1 VFNPAPHIHA
11 FMPSI
16 VLLQRDHEASP
27 RLQALIDASENF
39 WVCDTVH
46 TVEQARKLIRQGAPD
61 LLVTDMRVQDGE
73 VHPLLTELRQGA
85 RTPGTHVLVTMVAH
99 DDALLLEALRAGADG
114 YWVHT
119 MAPDALIT
127 ALEQVWRGESP
138 ISPTIARQV
147 LSHFRR
153 PAHPAFDNMTESLN
167 PLVLTGTEQ
176 EILQWAAQ
184 GYLID
189 EIAQQWQSSVHSVAC
204 GIRRVYHKLQF
215 DKAASGLALRAA

>member
-1 VFNPAPHIHA
+1 
-11 FMPSI
+11 MPSI

-27 RLQALIDASENF
+27 RLGALIDASENF
-39 WVCDTVH
+39 SVSGIVH
-46 TVEQARKLIRQGAPD
+46 TVEQARNLFKQETPD
-61 LLVTDMRVQDGE
+61 ILVTDMRVQDGD
-73 VHPLLTELRQGA
+73 VQPLLIELRHGA
-85 RTPGTHVLVTMVAH
+85 RSSAMPHILVTMVSH
-99 DDALLLEALRAGADG
+99 DDVLLLEALRAGADG

-119 MAPDALIT
+119 TAPEALI
-127 ALEQVWRGESP
+127 ASIEQLWRGESP

-147 LSHFRR
+147 LSHFLAPSR
-153 PAHPAFDNMTESLN
+153 AATADTMTEALN
-167 PLVLTGTEQ
+167 ALVLTDIEQ

-215 DKAASGLALRAA
+215 DLRANGLSLKAA

>member
-1 VFNPAPHIHA
+1 
-11 FMPSI
+11 
-16 VLLQRDHEASP
+16 
-27 RLQALIDASENF
+27 
-39 WVCDTVH
+39 VH
-46 TVEQARKLIRQGAPD
+46 TVEQARQLLRQGTPD
-61 LLVTDMRVQDGE
+61 IIVTDMRVQDGT
-73 VHPLLTELRQGA
+73 VQPLLTELRRGA
-85 RTPGTHVLVTMVAH
+85 RSPGPHVLVTMLAH
-99 DDALLLEALRAGADG
+99 DDAALLEALRAGADG

-119 MAPDALIT
+119 NSQDALIS

-147 LSHFRR
+147 LSHFRL
-153 PAHPAFDNMTESLN
+153 PAEPEFDSMTESLN

-215 DKAASGLALRAA
+215 DRRASGLSLKAA

>member
-1 VFNPAPHIHA
+1 
-11 FMPSI
+11 MPSI

-27 RLQALIDASENF
+27 RLRALIDATEHF
-39 WVCDTVH
+39 WVSGTVH
-46 TVEQARKLIRQGAPD
+46 TVEQARQLIRQGPPD
-61 LLVTDMRVQDGE
+61 ILVTDMRVQDGP
-73 VHPLLTELRQGA
+73 VQPLLNELRQGA
-85 RTPGTHVLVTMVAH
+85 RTPGPHVLVTMVAH
-99 DDALLLEALRAGADG
+99 DDTALLEALRAGADG

-119 MAPDALIT
+119 EARAALVG

-147 LSHFRR
+147 LSHFRM
-153 PAHPAFDNMTESLN
+153 PAQPEFDAMTESLN

-215 DKAASGLALRAA
+215 DRRASGLSLKAA

>member
-1 VFNPAPHIHA
+1 
-11 FMPSI
+11 MPSI

-27 RLQALIDASENF
+27 RLHALIDASENF
-39 WVCDTVH
+39 WVSGTVH
-46 TVEQARKLIRQGAPD
+46 TVEQARHLIGQGMPD
-61 LLVTDMRVQDGE
+61 ILVTDMRVQDGE
-73 VHPLLTELRQGA
+73 VHPLLSELRQGTRSPA
-85 RTPGTHVLVTMVAH
+85 PHILVTMVSH
-99 DDALLLEALRAGADG
+99 DDTLLLEALRAGADG
-114 YWVHT
+114 YWIHT
-119 MAPDALIT
+119 KTPEALIT
-127 ALEQVWRGESP
+127 SLEQVWRGESP

-147 LSHFRR
+147 LSHFRSPER
-153 PAHPAFDNMTESLN
+153 PAFDTMTEALN

-215 DKAASGLALRAA
+215 DLRASTLSLKTA

>member
-1 VFNPAPHIHA
+1 
-11 FMPSI
+11 MPSI

-27 RLQALIDASENF
+27 RLRALIDASDEF
-39 WVCDTVH
+39 WVSDSVH
-46 TVEQARKLIRQGAPD
+46 TVEQARQLMRHSVPD
-61 LLVTDMRVQDGE
+61 ILVTDMRVQDGE
-73 VHPLLTELRQGA
+73 VHTLLSELRQA
-85 RTPGTHVLVTMVAH
+85 TRSPGPHILVTMVAH
-99 DDALLLEALRAGADG
+99 DDVQLLEALRAGADG

-119 MAPDALIT
+119 KAPEALIT
-127 ALEQVWRGESP
+127 SLQQVWRGESP

-147 LSHFRR
+147 LSHFRAPDR
-153 PAHPAFDNMTESLN
+153 PAFDTMTEALN

-215 DKAASGLALRAA
+215 DRAASSLSLRAA

>member
-1 VFNPAPHIHA
+1 
-11 FMPSI
+11 MPSI

-27 RLQALIDASENF
+27 HLCALIDASADF
-39 WVCDTVH
+39 WVSDSVH
-46 TVEQARKLIRQGAPD
+46 TVEDARKSIQRAAPD
-61 LLVTDMRVQDGE
+61 ILVTDMRVQDGD
-73 VHPLLTELRQGA
+73 VHPLLGELRRGP
-85 RTPGTHVLVTMVAH
+85 RPPMPHILVTMVAH
-99 DDALLLEALRAGADG
+99 DDALLLEALRTGADG

-119 MAPDALIT
+119 KSPEALIT
-127 ALEQVWRGESP
+127 SLQQVWRGESP

-147 LSHFRR
+147 LSHFRAPR
-153 PAHPAFDNMTESLN
+153 SNLSDTMTEALN

-176 EILQWAAQ
+176 EILQWAAK

-215 DKAASGLALRAA
+215 DLQANGLSLRAA

>member
-1 VFNPAPHIHA
+1 
-11 FMPSI
+11 MPSI

-39 WVCDTVH
+39 RVRGTVH
-46 TVEQARKLIRQGAPD
+46 TVEQAHKLIRQGTPD
-61 LLVTDMRVQDGE
+61 ILVTDMRVQDGD
-73 VHPLLTELRQGA
+73 VQPLLTELRRGA
-85 RTPGTHVLVTMVAH
+85 LPPRPHVLVTMVSH
-99 DDALLLEALRAGADG
+99 DDTLLLEALRAGADG
-114 YWVHT
+114 YWIHT
-119 MAPDALIT
+119 KAPEALIG
-127 ALEQVWRGESP
+127 ALAQLWRGESP

-147 LSHFRR
+147 LSHFRA
-153 PAHPAFDNMTESLN
+153 PATPAFDTMAEALN

-204 GIRRVYHKLQF
+204 GIRSVYHKLQF
-215 DKAASGLALRAA
+215 DRQASGLSLRVA